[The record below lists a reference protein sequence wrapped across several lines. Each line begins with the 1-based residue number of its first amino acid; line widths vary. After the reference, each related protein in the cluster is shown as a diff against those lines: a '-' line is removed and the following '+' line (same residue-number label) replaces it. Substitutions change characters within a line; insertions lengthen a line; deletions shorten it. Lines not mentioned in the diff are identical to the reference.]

1 MNIYI
6 YYCHFDGVTEEI
18 DEISDVETLFHNCV
32 NIKNGGFVLF
42 DTFNRPVSS
51 LFYSF
56 FRFNEIDKNKL
67 LKNYKNRNNSLFYN
81 AFRNR

>member
-1 MNIYI
+1 MNIYV
-6 YYCHFDGVTEEI
+6 YYCRFNEVTEEI
-18 DEISDVETLFHNCV
+18 LQISDVQSLLYSFNL
-32 NIKNGGFVLF
+32 KNGCFVLF

-56 FRFNEIDKNKL
+56 FRFNETYKNKL
-67 LKNYKNRNNSLFYN
+67 LKNYKNRNNSLFIN